1 MSKLQDLERELNAKF
16 DQIKVFWDEAG
27 PKYPDL
33 ADIPEADRDHVKA
46 LQKERIELEK
56 RIVDTRADTKEL
68 QGIRSDMQ
76 AGIQRSYEPSG
87 GGMSHPPMDEAI
99 AATGKRRVAQS
110 LGSQFVNS
118 SEWQNYYK
126 QIAPV
131 GQIGEQARVQSPK
144 LVLPMGFNALLTGLS
159 DTSGGAFVTPGDSGI
174 YEPLGRRPLTLRDII
189 SVRTT
194 ESDIVEFVR
203 QTTRTNNAAPVAEA
217 TASSG
222 SSGAKPESDM
232 AYERVTATVRTIANW
247 VAATKR
253 ALSDAGQLRGLIDQ
267 ELIANLEEELEDQ
280 LINGTGTG
288 EDFVGLDVVTGTQ
301 DQAWDTNML
310 TTTRKA
316 RTLVKT
322 VGRAT
327 PTAYVLNPT
336 DWQTIDLLQD
346 NEARYYF
353 GGPSLL
359 GIPRLWGLPVVESE
373 AIPVGWGWVGD
384 WSKIVLWDREQAM
397 ISVSDSHLD
406 FFTRNLVAI
415 LAEMRAAMGILRP
428 AAFVEMDLTA

>member
-1 MSKLQDLERELNAKF
+1 MSNLQDLERELNAKY
-16 DQIKVFWDEAG
+16 DQIKVFWDDAT
-27 PKYPDL
+27 KYTDL
-33 ADIPEADRDHVKA
+33 VDIPADDLSHVKV
-46 LQKERIELEK
+46 LNKERIELEQ
-56 RIVDTRADTKEL
+56 RIADMSADNKEL
-68 QGIRSDMQ
+68 QGSRSEMLE
-76 AGIQRSYEPSG
+76 AVQRSREPVR
-87 GGMSHPPMDEAI
+87 GMSHPSMDDTPAP
-99 AATGKRRVAQS
+99 GKQVRRAQS
-110 LGSQFVNS
+110 LGNQFVNS

-131 GQIGEQARVQSPK
+131 GQIGAQVHVMSPK

-159 DTSGGAFVTPGDSGI
+159 DTSGGAFVTPDDSGL
-174 YEPLGRRPLTLRDII
+174 YESLGRRPLTLRDII

-280 LINGTGTG
+280 ILNGLGTG
-288 EDFVGLDVVTGTQ
+288 EEFVGLDTVVGTQ
-301 DQAWDTNML
+301 DQAWDTNIL

-316 RTLVKT
+316 RTLVRT

-353 GGPSLL
+353 GGPSVL
-359 GIPRLWGLPVVESE
+359 GTPRLWGLPVVESE
-373 AIPVGWGWVGD
+373 AQVVGWGWVGD
-384 WSKIVLWDREQAM
+384 FRKIVLWDREEAL
-397 ISVSDSHLD
+397 ISVSNSHLD
-406 FFTRNLVAI
+406 FFARNLVAI

>member
-1 MSKLQDLERELNAKF
+1 MSKSLQDLLRDINTKADEVSGLF
-16 DQIKVFWDEAG
+16 DAADN
-27 PKYPDL
+27 KYNGEMPDQ
-33 ADIPEADRDHVKA
+33 DRARVKA
-46 LQKERIELEK
+46 LNKEIEELEK
-56 RIVDTRADTKEL
+56 QAADTKEWDAL
-68 QGIRSDMQ
+68 KASSDERSK
-76 AGIQRSYEPSG
+76 RSLEPAA
-87 GGMSHPPMDEAI
+87 GGMSHPPMAESAPVVS
-99 AATGKRRVAQS
+99 GKQGRRTQS

-159 DTSGGAFVTPGDSGI
+159 DTSGGAFVTPDDSGI

-222 SSGAKPESDM
+222 SSGAKPESEM

-280 LINGTGTG
+280 ILNGTGVG
-288 EDFVGLDVVTGTQ
+288 EDFVGLDNAALATQ
-301 DQAWDTNML
+301 DQAWDTNIL

-353 GGPSLL
+353 GGPSVL

-373 AIPVGWGWVGD
+373 AQAVGWGWVGD
-384 WSKIVLWDREQAM
+384 WRKIVLWDREQAM

-415 LAEMRAAMGILRP
+415 LAEMRAAMGVLRP